1 MAPPLLGIGFAVLA
15 ALGLAVQSLAVRL
28 GTRTHSVV
36 DVIAVM
42 FAVNLLILVPIV
54 GVVEYPQY
62 GVTLDSLFAFAVA
75 GILGSLVARVC
86 YFVGI
91 ARIGAS
97 RTEPLKALF
106 PLVAVAAAVVVLDEQ
121 LTAQLLAGI
130 ALVLAGSLAVV
141 TEARTS
147 PTTATGRRLWV
158 DLLFPLTAALF
169 LGIDP
174 IFTKLGLA
182 TGTPPMVGVTI
193 RIAAGAVGFG
203 LYLAWRAVGDGRV
216 PSVAGNRWLIVA
228 SVANTVYLSA
238 YYAALART
246 PVAVVTPVLGTS
258 TLLVVAGAAIFLQA
272 DERVTWKLGG
282 ATAVVVA
289 GILLV
294 VQA

>member
-1 MAPPLLGIGFAVLA
+1 MAAALLGVGFAVLA

-62 GVTLDSLFAFAVA
+62 GVTLGSLLAFAVA

-158 DLLFPLTAALF
+158 DLLFPLTAAFF

-182 TGTPPMVGVTI
+182 AGTPPMVGVTI
-193 RIAAGAVGFG
+193 RIAAGAAGFG
-203 LYLAWRAVGDGRV
+203 FYLAWRAVGDGRV
-216 PSVAGNRWLIVA
+216 PSVAVNRWLIVA